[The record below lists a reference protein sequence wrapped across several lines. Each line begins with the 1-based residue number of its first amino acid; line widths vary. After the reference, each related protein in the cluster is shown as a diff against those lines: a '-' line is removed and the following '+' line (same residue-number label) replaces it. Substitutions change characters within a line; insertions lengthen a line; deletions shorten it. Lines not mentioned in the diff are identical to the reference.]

1 MAAAPVR
8 SDEDVRRSPGRP
20 RAAAVDARIMR
31 CALDEIADA
40 GLTGFSLVSVARRAG
55 VAKNTVYLRWP
66 RREDLMRAALATG
79 EDGHRLPLP
88 TGELEVDLASM
99 IDHFASAF
107 GSETGLATYYQASTS
122 SRVDQEMWAWYK
134 ANIIDTAHAVPEQLI
149 RFHQDR
155 GTARADADASVI
167 ARMLA
172 GGVYTEAILE
182 TPHGSVSDH
191 FRQTLLTYLMTLLAP
206 TD

>member
-1 MAAAPVR
+1 
-8 SDEDVRRSPGRP
+8 
-20 RAAAVDARIMR
+20 MR

-66 RREDLMRAALATG
+66 RREDLMRAALMSG
-79 EDGHRLPLP
+79 EDGHEPPLP

-99 IDHFASAF
+99 IDFFAGLFAT
-107 GSETGLATYYQASTS
+107 ETGLATYYQASTT
-122 SRVDQEMWAWYK
+122 SRVDQEMWSWYK
-134 ANIIDTAHAVPEQLI
+134 ANIIDTAHEIPERLI
-149 RFHQDR
+149 RFHQGI
-155 GTARADADASVI
+155 GTARPEADASVL

-191 FRQTLLTYLMTLLAP
+191 FRQTLLTYLLALLTP
-206 TD
+206 TA